1 MNNSLL
7 KLIYR
12 FYIFS
17 RFTRAQRIGGRK
29 MVLKENGEVV
39 EMTKKALKPQ
49 VEEVP
54 SQVPLQEE
62 FPKTPQT
69 PHVKRPQISN
79 EEADIIDKLIAF
91 VPDDNFENIETF
103 ESLDPVISLPTNATN
118 NKTATADANVVMNM
132 ELEEQQS
139 GCLSFHDL
147 F

>member
-1 MNNSLL
+1 
-7 KLIYR
+7 
-12 FYIFS
+12 
-17 RFTRAQRIGGRK
+17 

-49 VEEVP
+49 VEEVS

-62 FPKTPQT
+62 FPKTPLT
-69 PHVKRPQISN
+69 PNVKRPHISN

-118 NKTATADANVVMNM
+118 NKTSTAEATVVMDM

-139 GCLSFHDL
+139 GGLSFHDL